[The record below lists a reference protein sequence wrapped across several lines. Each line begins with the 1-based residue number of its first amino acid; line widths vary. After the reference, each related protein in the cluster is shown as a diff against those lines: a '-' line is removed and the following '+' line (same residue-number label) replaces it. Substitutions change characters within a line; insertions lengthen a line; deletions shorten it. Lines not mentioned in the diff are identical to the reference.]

1 MSHAGPT
8 SVPTRLD
15 RVQTS
20 AARPSIASVEW
31 RAGVLR
37 RVAAVHALWQE
48 GVSDLTAEHVNHFER
63 SGVLPIA
70 FTLMHFVVGEDRNA
84 AKYLGA
90 GALLWDEQEWAQRV
104 GLVGEPPMRG
114 TPMADAER
122 IRLGDVDAWR
132 VYQTAVFARTE
143 RALESLPIGRFAEKA
158 MDRPPA
164 DKLKGAFIALL
175 VPEGDFRVSDV
186 CEAYLFQHAVRHLGE
201 LEHARALV
209 GLGGLS

>member
-1 MSHAGPT
+1 M
-8 SVPTRLD
+8 
-15 RVQTS
+15 
-20 AARPSIASVEW
+20 ASEQW

-37 RVAAVHALWQE
+37 RIAAVHALWQD
-48 GVSDLTAEHVNHFER
+48 GVSDHTAEHVNHGER

-70 FTLMHFVVGEDRNA
+70 FTLMHFVVGEDRNTA
-84 AKYLGA
+84 RYLG
-90 GALLWDEQEWAQRV
+90 GNTLLWDEHGWAKRV

-122 IRLGDVDAWR
+122 IRIGDVDAWR
-132 VYQTAVFARTE
+132 AYQTAVFART
-143 RALESLPIGRFAEKA
+143 RNALASLPISRFSEKA
-158 MDRPPA
+158 LDRPPA

-175 VPEGDFRVSDV
+175 VPEGEIRVSDV

>member
-1 MSHAGPT
+1 MSRGGPT
-8 SVPTRLD
+8 SGPTRLA
-15 RVQTS
+15 RVQS
-20 AARPSIASVEW
+20 VARPQAASEEW
-31 RAGVLR
+31 RASIAQR
-37 RVAAVHALWQE
+37 IAAVHALWQQ
-48 GVSDLTAEHVNHFER
+48 GVSDLTLKHVNHFER
-63 SGVLPIA
+63 AGVLPIA

-84 AKYLGA
+84 ARYLGIDA
-90 GALLWDEQEWAQRV
+90 QLWDKEGWAKRV
-104 GLVGEPPMRG
+104 GLVGEPPQRG

-132 VYQTAVFARTE
+132 VYQSAVFARTE
-143 RALESLPIGRFAEKA
+143 RALAALPLGRFAEKA

-175 VPEGDFRVSDV
+175 VPEGEIRVSDV